1 MPVDEYSHADGCS
14 VTGGYVY
21 RGERVPD
28 AVGRFSSATSAAGRC
43 RASSSRT
50 TRLVDVRNLA
60 GSIELSAFGED
71 AAGELYAVSLDG
83 RLYELVPETVPG

>member
-1 MPVDEYSHADGCS
+1 MPVYEYSHDDGCS

-28 AVGRFSSATSAAGRC
+28 AVGRYFFGDFCSGTVSSFVLEDDKAR
-43 RASSSRT
+43 
-50 TRLVDVRNLA
+50 DVRNF
-60 GSIELSAFGED
+60 GRIDQLSAFGED